1 MYIRAKLRG
10 NYGGLNRVWGFGA
23 EGGEGGGGGGG
34 GGGGSSTGG
43 NGGGGGAPSAGP
55 VMAPTSGGII
65 ATPLEPTRQV
75 VYPGY
80 YPGYPYAYPG
90 YPYYGP
96 QQQAAP
102 QAAPGPVESDK
113 PVMLL
118 PKFEAPTREKRRLF
132 QRAGVT
138 SQQARLGMVAAL
150 VGLGLLMF

>member
-1 MYIRAKLRG
+1 MYVRAKLRG

-23 EGGEGGGGGGG
+23 EGGD
-34 GGGGSSTGG
+34 GGGSSGGGASTGG
-43 NGGGGGAPSAGP
+43 NGGSAPSAGSAGP
-55 VMAPTSGGII
+55 VMAPTSGII

-102 QAAPGPVESDK
+102 QATPVPVESDK